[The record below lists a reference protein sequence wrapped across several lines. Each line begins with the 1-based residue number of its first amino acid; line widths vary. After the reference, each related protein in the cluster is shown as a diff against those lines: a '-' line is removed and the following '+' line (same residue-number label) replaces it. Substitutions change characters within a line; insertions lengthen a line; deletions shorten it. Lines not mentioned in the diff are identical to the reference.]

1 MQCELCHQHEAVI
14 HLTQVING
22 DVRKLHLCDACARE
36 SGVDVNN
43 PSLTELLLG
52 FGNAATRTDA
62 KRARVCPVCHL
73 RESDFKKSGR
83 LGCPSCY
90 DAFEEELAPMIRSM
104 HRQPRHIGKIPRGR
118 ARAGEAPTS
127 GPSPSPPMLLPKPPP
142 PPKSTPPPPPPMG
155 PEEVI
160 RMQRALDAAVERE
173 DYEEAAR
180 LRDEMR
186 ARLSKKPEAGA

>member
-1 MQCELCHQHEAVI
+1 MQCELCHQREAVI

-52 FGNAATRTDA
+52 FGDAAARA
-62 KRARVCPVCHL
+62 ESKRNRVCPVCHL
-73 RESDFKKSGR
+73 RESDFKKNGR

-90 DAFEEELAPMIRSM
+90 DAFEEELAPMIRAM
-104 HRQPRHIGKIPRGR
+104 HRQPRHIGKAPRGR
-118 ARAGEAPTS
+118 TRAGGPAPAM
-127 GPSPSPPMLLPKPPP
+127 PPTLPAPPP
-142 PPKSTPPPPPPMG
+142 PPKATPPPPPMG
-155 PEEVI
+155 PEDVI

-180 LRDEMR
+180 LRDEIR
-186 ARLSKKPEAGA
+186 ARQSRKPEAGA